1 MKVVYEGCNPV
12 GVFTQGAY
20 RELTPGECILSIDG
34 EPVAIATIRWG
45 EKEDISLT
53 GRMTVTKEM
62 EDFFHGI
69 TGGKYG

>member
-1 MKVVYEGCNPV
+1 MKVIYDGCTPV

-20 RELTPGECILSIDG
+20 RELTPDECILSIDG
-34 EPVAIATIRWG
+34 EPVAIATIHWK
-45 EKEDISLT
+45 EMEDISLT
-53 GRMTVTKEM
+53 GRITVTKEM